1 MLGRF
6 CEAVPFLL
14 AENHTADGSD
24 VTSRLVKETLRRMM
38 TMLTRFVVCL
48 DGETPTPM
56 VVRRA
61 SQTVVTVGLRIAIA
75 QEEAAIKAAEDVAR
89 LGAEIELATEPRLGD
104 LEEELARVRARGLN
118 LSECVRRWT
127 VLQTRQSI
135 LTYYAGR

>member
-1 MLGRF
+1 
-6 CEAVPFLL
+6 
-14 AENHTADGSD
+14 
-24 VTSRLVKETLRRMM
+24 
-38 TMLTRFVVCL
+38 
-48 DGETPTPM
+48 
-56 VVRRA
+56 
-61 SQTVVTVGLRIAIA
+61 
-75 QEEAAIKAAEDVAR
+75 VAR

>member
-1 MLGRF
+1 
-6 CEAVPFLL
+6 
-14 AENHTADGSD
+14 
-24 VTSRLVKETLRRMM
+24 MM

-61 SQTVVTVGLRIAIA
+61 SQTVVTVFGEHGDQYQRGLRIAIA

-135 LTYYAGR
+135 LTYYADR